1 MAIIQISKIQ
11 TRSGNLVD
19 LPQLDNGEFGFASDE
34 NRLFIGRTGN
44 TISSENI
51 EVLTS
56 YSNISFSQI
65 DGSDYG
71 NFNITTPLNG
81 QILTYVSSTDTWENY
96 TGSNTQLN
104 GGKLQLGNVAN
115 ISMGGGAIGY
125 VLETDGLG
133 NLSWTPKGT
142 LYTPIKAL
150 SNANPIVMTVANTT
164 PYTTG
169 QQITISGVLGTNA
182 NTIVNGQNFYITL
195 SNNFPTSGNV
205 SLYTDVNRT
214 IGANGATLTATAN
227 TGTATAVIAGSSG
240 GGTGAAAG
248 SQNSV
253 QFNNGGIL
261 AGNSQFTYTQAS
273 STLAVAGNVNTG
285 NVTATSSITAP
296 VLISNIAT
304 GTSPL
309 TVTSTTRVANLNV
322 SYSNVTDFTNITT
335 STTGNYYPV
344 LTNALTGNVAQF
356 ANSGIVYN
364 VATAG
369 LTATL
374 FTGTL
379 TTNAQPNI
387 TSVGTLTSLAVTG
400 NTTSG
405 NFVGILANG
414 TSNISIPASAGN
426 INMGVAGNAGILVVT
441 GTGINVS
448 GTLNATGNI
457 TGNLFGPLANGNS
470 NVRIATANGNVT
482 ISAVG
487 NTILTVTG
495 TGVNVAGTFST
506 GNGNANVGNIGVTNR
521 VIANVLESTVA
532 TGSAPLTVASTTQV
546 ANLYATRANV
556 SDLSTITAVTTG
568 TYYVPF
574 ISGTANANYALNS
587 NTAFSANIA
596 NGGIIATTFVGN
608 VSGNT
613 LTLTGRSNLNAVGN
627 VYISG
632 GTANQI
638 LKTDGSGN
646 LSWTDP
652 TGGYYLFT
660 QTSANTTWTVVHNLN
675 RQYVTVEPID
685 SNGNSYTGRYDFPTI
700 NYTNANA
707 LTITFQSAV
716 AGWAAVVGG
725 GLNIGNVSGNYSP
738 AGVNTQVQFNDAGN
752 MAGSSGLVYNKNTG
766 TLTATLIAGS
776 GANLTNIAGANVTGT
791 VANATYA
798 TSAGTATSATTA
810 GTVTT
815 AAQAN
820 ITSVGTLTSV
830 SVTGNTTTGGI
841 KTDNYYYANG
851 VSISFAGAYS
861 NSNVAAYLPTFT
873 GTVGATVLTT
883 GANTTAG
890 TITGNWSLSA
900 GSRLNSTYAD
910 LAEYY
915 EADAIYEP
923 GTVLEFGGEKE
934 VTLATDE
941 TARVAGVVST
951 DPSYAMNTK
960 CPGIAVAMALQGRV
974 PCKVRGIIRKGD
986 MMVSGGNGY
995 ARPTTNPKFGTIIGK
1010 ALENFDGADGIIE
1023 IAVGRL

>member
-214 IGANGATLTATAN
+214 IGANGVTLTATAN
-227 TGTATAVIAGSSG
+227 TGTATAVIAGSG

-405 NFVGILANG
+405 NFVGIFANG

-441 GTGINVS
+441 GTGVNVS

-506 GNGNANVGNIGVTNR
+506 GNGNSNVGNIGVTNR

-915 EADAIYEP
+915 EADTIYEP

-941 TARVAGVVST
+941 TTRVAGVVST

-960 CPGIAVAMALQGRV
+960 CPGIAIAIALQGRV
-974 PCKVRGIIRKGD
+974 PTKVRGVIRKGD

-1010 ALENFDGADGIIE
+1010 ALENFDGIE
-1023 IAVGRL
+1023 GVIEVAIGRL

>member
-81 QILTYVSSTDTWENY
+81 QILTFVSSTNTWENY

-142 LYTPIKAL
+142 LFTPIEAL
-150 SNANPIVMTVANTT
+150 SNTNPIVMTVANTT

-169 QQITISGVLGTNA
+169 QEITISGVLGTNA
-182 NTIVNGQNFYITL
+182 NTILNGQNFYITL

-214 IGANGATLTATAN
+214 IGANGATVTATAN
-227 TGTATAVIAGSSG
+227 TGTATAVIAGGGS

-285 NVTATSSITAP
+285 NVTATSSVTSP

-309 TVTSTTRVANLNV
+309 TVISTTRVGNLNV

-364 VATAG
+364 VTTGG
-369 LTATL
+369 LTTTL

-400 NTTSG
+400 NVSSGNLSVTGNTTSG
-405 NFVGILANG
+405 NFIGILANG
-414 TSNISIPASAGN
+414 TSNVSIPASAGN
-426 INMGVAGNAGILVVT
+426 VLVGVAGNANVLVIT
-441 GTGINVS
+441 GTGINVA
-448 GTLNATGNI
+448 GTINATGNI
-457 TGNLFGPLANGNS
+457 TGNVFGPLANGNS
-470 NVRIATANGNVT
+470 NVRIATSNGNVT

-487 NTILTVTG
+487 NTVVTVTG
-495 TGVNVAGTFST
+495 TGVNVAGTFNT
-506 GNGNANVGNIGVTNR
+506 GSGNANVGNIGVTNR
-521 VIANVLESTVA
+521 VIANVIESTVA
-532 TGSAPLTVASTTQV
+532 TGSAPFTVASTTQV

-556 SDLSTITAVTTG
+556 SDLSTVTAITTG
-568 TYYVPF
+568 TYYIPF
-574 ISGTANANYALNS
+574 ISGTANANYAISS
-587 NTAFSANIA
+587 NATFVANIA
-596 NGGIIATTFVGN
+596 NGSITATTFIGNVVGN
-608 VSGNT
+608 ISGNIQVN
-613 LTLTGRSNLNAVGN
+613 GSNTQILFNDNGNANATSGFTFNKTTNAV
-627 VYISG
+627 S
-632 GTANQI
+632 I
-638 LKTDGSGN
+638 LGN
-646 LSWTDP
+646 L
-652 TGGYYLFT
+652 
-660 QTSANTTWTVVHNLN
+660 TSANASLGNL
-675 RQYVTVEPID
+675 V
-685 SNGNSYTGRYDFPTI
+685 S
-700 NYTNANA
+700 AN
-707 LTITFQSAV
+707 F
-716 AGWAAVVGG
+716 
-725 GLNIGNVSGNYSP
+725 
-738 AGVNTQVQFNDAGN
+738 F
-752 MAGSSGLVYNKNTG
+752 TG
-766 TLTATLIAGS
+766 TLT
-776 GANLTNIAGANVTGT
+776 
-791 VANATYA
+791 
-798 TSAGTATSATTA
+798 
-810 GTVTT
+810 T
-815 AAQAN
+815 AAQPN
-820 ITSVGTLTSV
+820 ITSVGTLTSLGV
-830 SVTGNTTTGGI
+830 NGTLTAVNI
-841 KTDNYYYANG
+841 IANSG
-851 VSISFAGAYS
+851 LI
-861 NSNVAAYLPTFT
+861 T
-873 GTVGATVLTT
+873 GTLATAAQPNITSVSTSFTNLTFANAQTISGNNMTLTT
-883 GANTTAG
+883 GANTNTG
-890 TITGNWSLSA
+890 TITGNWSLSS
-900 GSRLNSTYAD
+900 GSKLTATYAD

-915 EADAIYEP
+915 ESDKPYEP
-923 GTVLEFGGEKE
+923 GTVLEFGGDKE
-934 VTLATDE
+934 VRIAEDGTT
-941 TARVAGVVST
+941 RVAGVVST
-951 DPSYAMNTK
+951 DPAYVMNSRCRGK
-960 CPGIAVAMALQGRV
+960 YIVALALQGRV
-974 PCKVRGIIRKGD
+974 PCKVRGTIYKGD
-986 MMVSGGNGY
+986 MLISGGDGY
-995 ARPTTNPKFGTIIGK
+995 ARPTTHPYIGSVIGK
-1010 ALENFDGADGIIE
+1010 SLENFEGEGVIE
-1023 IAVGRL
+1023 VAVGRL